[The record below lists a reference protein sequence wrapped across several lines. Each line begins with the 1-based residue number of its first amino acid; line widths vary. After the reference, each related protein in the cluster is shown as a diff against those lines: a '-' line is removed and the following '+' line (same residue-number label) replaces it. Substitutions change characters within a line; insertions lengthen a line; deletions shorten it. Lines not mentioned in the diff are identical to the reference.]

1 MIDRRFPRSYH
12 DGAERPR
19 GAPEQAKAEL
29 VELRAKVASQ
39 ANQLSG
45 VSAPL
50 SAALCMVSEVR
61 THTGEVKGAAD
72 GFVQFAH
79 DVLSRTQQT
88 QQATDEL
95 RQGARQTQ
103 EWIGRLSDDSSAIG
117 ETTAAITRIAS
128 QTNLLAL
135 NAMIEASRAGDA
147 GAGFAV
153 VASEV
158 KELAREVKRA
168 AEEVSERVAAVQAQ
182 VSACAQQTDL
192 LFGLFGVVDESVSGI
207 VQQVE
212 RQTEDLRRIAE
223 TADRANECVDGV
235 AEQIEA
241 AAELVL

>member
-1 MIDRRFPRSYH
+1 MAARK
-12 DGAERPR
+12 
-19 GAPEQAKAEL
+19 AKGKDQTTE
-29 VELRAKVASQ
+29 ELR
-39 ANQLSG
+39 L
-45 VSAPL
+45 
-50 SAALCMVSEVR
+50 
-61 THTGEVKGAAD
+61 
-72 GFVQFAH
+72 
-79 DVLSRTQQT
+79 
-88 QQATDEL
+88 
-95 RQGARQTQ
+95 GARQTQ
-103 EWIGRLSDDSSAIG
+103 EWIGRLSDDSGAIG

-147 GAGFAV
+147 GSGFAV

-182 VSACAQQTDL
+182 VSACAEQTDL

-223 TADRANECVDGV
+223 TADRASECVDGV